1 MTTLAATAAQARTFL
16 ADIPSPTKAQY
27 HLGPIPIRMYAMC
40 ILAGIL
46 VAVWLGDKRWQARG
60 GRPQEVV
67 DIAIWAVPF
76 GLVGGRLYHVITSSS
91 LYFGKDGDW
100 VRAFYVWEGGL
111 GIWGAIALGAL
122 GAWIGCRRRGASLR
136 TFADAVAPG
145 IVLAQAV
152 GRWGNWFNN
161 ELYGDHTSLPWGLQV
176 HQMDTV
182 KQTALLGPDGKA
194 LLVPGGPFHPT
205 FLYESIWCVGVAVL
219 CLWADRRFTL
229 GYGRAF
235 ALYVIAYT
243 VGRFWIEALRVDTA
257 HHILGMRLNDWTA
270 IIVFLGAVTYFVRS
284 SRKYPGRESSPYLVP
299 QPADGPSAEG
309 EPLPAAEAGAGSA
322 ALVGTAET
330 VETADGDEPAESAE
344 GSAESGDVD
353 GADGTDAD
361 TDVDGAEAAAGDGLA
376 EDDGGDEGDVDR
388 SADEVAVGPGATEE
402 D

>member
-1 MTTLAATAAQARTFL
+1 MTSLAATAAQARTFL

-100 VRAFYVWEGGL
+100 VRSFYVWEGGL
-111 GIWGAIALGAL
+111 GIWGAIALGAV

-145 IVLAQAV
+145 IVLAQAI

-161 ELYGDHTSLPWGLQV
+161 ELYGSHTSLPWGLQV

-182 KQTALLGPDGKA
+182 AQKALLGPDGKP

-205 FLYESIWCVGVAVL
+205 FLYESIWCVGVAIL
-219 CLWADRRFTL
+219 CLWADRKWTM
-229 GYGRAF
+229 GYGRVF
-235 ALYVIAYT
+235 ALYVAAYT

-257 HHILGMRLNDWTA
+257 HHWLGMRLNDWTA
-270 IIVFLGAVTYFVRS
+270 IIVFIGAVAYFVRS
-284 SRKYPGRESSPYLVP
+284 ARKYPGRETSPYLNP
-299 QPADGPSAEG
+299 LPSDGPSAE
-309 EPLPAAEAGAGSA
+309 
-322 ALVGTAET
+322 
-330 VETADGDEPAESAE
+330 
-344 GSAESGDVD
+344 SAESGEPAGDDDLTAAENGVGAAD
-353 GADGTDAD
+353 DAGPPGSEGADRT
-361 TDVDGAEAAAGDGLA
+361 DGAEGAGPEAGDDPAAGADDPSEDG
-376 EDDGGDEGDVDR
+376 
-388 SADEVAVGPGATEE
+388 VAVGRGRTARNTETTE
-402 D
+402 